1 MCHNTLLDGWLCSCQ
16 LIYWTWSIC
25 QKEKVW
31 TGGSCLIVSICL
43 ISWVLPTDLESKV
56 LYSKSSKLMHFRD
69 VATFNNECATNII
82 LVVSNIVIFGA
93 LLWSWTLIPKKWP
106 VKRTGCERVL
116 VWLMSI
122 LKFYLQV
129 LKNTCFMRNMPV
141 SLLLAQCAYIWA
153 LVMAAIFTI
162 ISKLDTL
169 IMTWQVP
176 FLVSNIAMCRN
187 GRNAWRTWWYKLEK
201 LSRSPGYISILQ
213 NP

>member
-129 LKNTCFMRNMPV
+129 LKNTCFNEKY
-141 SLLLAQCAYIWA
+141 AYVITSGTVRIHIGSCYGCDLYNYFEIRYIDYHLTSA
-153 LVMAAIFTI
+153 L
-162 ISKLDTL
+162 SCLEH
-169 IMTWQVP
+169 
-176 FLVSNIAMCRN
+176 SNV
-187 GRNAWRTWWYKLEK
+187 
-201 LSRSPGYISILQ
+201 
-213 NP
+213 